1 MPRLFTAIEL
11 PEEVQDLLAELEQPL
26 PGAKWVDTGN
36 LHLTLRFFGDVNGG
50 AARDLEAELNGVDT
64 DAFEIHLT
72 GLGVFGGDD
81 PRVLWAGVS
90 PSPALDALARAHE
103 RAARNAGLPPEKR
116 PFKAH
121 VTLARL
127 RGASPAQAA
136 SYLSQR
142 GMFKTAPFFVGRAV
156 LLSSKPLVGG
166 GPYVIEATYPLR
178 GGYDGDW
185 DEDHAAE
192 NA

>member
-11 PEEVQDLLAELEQPL
+11 PEEIQNQLGDLEQPL
-26 PGAKWVDTGN
+26 PGAKWVDIDN
-36 LHLTLRFFGDVNGG
+36 LHLTLRFAGDVNGG
-50 AARDLEAELNGVDT
+50 VAREYMAELNGIDA
-64 DAFEIHLT
+64 DAFEISLA

-81 PRVLWAGVS
+81 PKVLWAGVA
-90 PSPALDALARAHE
+90 PCPALEVLARAHE
-103 RAARNAGLPPEKR
+103 RAARNAGLAPEKR

-127 RGASPAQAA
+127 RGASPTQVA
-136 SYLSQR
+136 SFLSQH
-142 GMFKTAPFFVGRAV
+142 GMFKTEPFFISRTV

-178 GGYDGDW
+178 GGYEGDW
-185 DEDHAAE
+185 DEEHA
-192 NA
+192 

>member
-11 PEEVQDLLAELEQPL
+11 PEEAQNQLADLEQPL
-26 PGAKWVDTGN
+26 LGAKWVDIDN
-36 LHLTLRFFGDVNGG
+36 LHLTLRFIGDVDGG
-50 AARDLEAELNGVDT
+50 VARELMAELDSVDT
-64 DAFEIHLT
+64 DAFEIALA
-72 GLGVFGGDD
+72 GVGVFGGDD
-81 PRVLWAGVS
+81 PKALWAGVT
-90 PSPALDALARAHE
+90 PCPALDALARAHE

-127 RGASPAQAA
+127 RNASPAQVAA
-136 SYLSQR
+136 FLGQHALFR
-142 GMFKTAPFFVGRAV
+142 CEPFFVGRAV

-185 DEDHAAE
+185 DDEAA
-192 NA
+192 

>member
-11 PEEVQDLLAELEQPL
+11 PEDVQDLLADLEQPL
-26 PGAKWVDTGN
+26 PGAKWVDTDD
-36 LHLTLRFFGDVNGG
+36 LHLTLRFFGDVHGG
-50 AARDLEAELNGVDT
+50 IARELMAELDTVDS
-64 DAFEIHLT
+64 DAFEISLM

-81 PRVLWAGVS
+81 PKVLWAGVS
-90 PSPALDALARAHE
+90 PCPALDALARAHE
-103 RAARNAGLPPEKR
+103 RTARNAGLAPEKR

-127 RGASPAQAA
+127 RGASPSQLA
-136 SYLSQR
+136 SYLSQH
-142 GMFKTAPFFVGRAV
+142 GLFKTEPFFVSRAV

-166 GPYVIEATYPLR
+166 GPYVIEATCPLR

-185 DEDHAAE
+185 EDT
-192 NA
+192 